1 MHADRTNR
9 LVLALFGL
17 LVLVAGAGGMS
28 ASIGVF
34 GAAFSRQ
41 TLFDNRA
48 SGFIGHHGGWLWPAV
63 AGACL
68 LLALACLRWILV
80 LLASTDRVGDI
91 TIPGDTDQGTTILQ
105 PAAITDAL
113 TREVSAYHGVDMA
126 KGRVIGDGGD
136 PEIVLI
142 VTPSPSADLHALHRR
157 IGAEALAHARRALGK
172 PSLPI
177 QLDLV

>member
-17 LVLVAGAGGMS
+17 LVLVAGAGGMA
-28 ASIGVF
+28 ASTGVF
-34 GAAFSRQ
+34 GVAFSRQ

-91 TIPGDTDQGTTILQ
+91 TIPGDTDQGTTTLQ
-105 PAAITDAL
+105 PAATA
-113 TREVSAYHGVDMA
+113 
-126 KGRVIGDGGD
+126 
-136 PEIVLI
+136 
-142 VTPSPSADLHALHRR
+142 
-157 IGAEALAHARRALGK
+157 ARRAAHVLEYMDAT
-172 PSLPI
+172 SLRRWVP
-177 QLDLV
+177 VYS

>member
-9 LVLALFGL
+9 LMLVLFAL
-17 LVLVAGAGGMS
+17 LVLAAGAAGMA
-28 ASIGVF
+28 ASTGVF

-41 TLFDNRA
+41 ALFDNRV
-48 SGFIGHHGGWLWPAV
+48 SSYIGHHGGWLWPAV

-68 LLALACLRWILV
+68 LLALACLRWILA
-80 LLASTDRVGDI
+80 LLASTDRVGEI
-91 TIPGDTDQGTTILQ
+91 TIPCGTDQGTTILQ

-113 TREVSAYHGVDMA
+113 TREISAYRGVDTA
-126 KGRVIGDGGD
+126 KGRVIGDGHN

-142 VTPSPSADLHALHRR
+142 VSPAPSADLHALHHR
-157 IGAEALAHARRALGK
+157 IEAEALAHARRALGK
-172 PSLPI
+172 PTLSI